1 MDSFVSIGDRIMSIL
16 HFERKAM
23 PVIPEHRP
31 MYKICQVLLTLNI
44 SSTGGKS
51 SLIRL
56 HLFNWALKDK
66 TREKMLISSSKS
78 GVISFGV
85 WGIDPVLNMAINFGV
100 AEDLISTVST
110 GFQITKSGKDF
121 LTNGNIQALFKDD
134 AETLTLIGK
143 SITEKMVK
151 DVARRWKDE
160 V

>member
-1 MDSFVSIGDRIMSIL
+1 MSIGDRSMSIL

-31 MYKICQVLLTLNI
+31 MYKICQILLILNI

-66 TREKMLISSSKS
+66 SRLKMLVSSSQS
-78 GVISFGV
+78 GAISFGV
-85 WGIDPVLNMAINFGV
+85 WGIDPVLNMALNFGA
-100 AEDLISTVST
+100 AEGLIKKINT
-110 GFQITKSGKDF
+110 GFQITHTGKNF
-121 LTNGNIQALFKDD
+121 LNKGNIQGLFGDD
-134 AETLTLIGK
+134 AERLTLIGK
-143 SITEKMVK
+143 SITEQMVK
-151 DVARRWKDE
+151 DVARRWKNE

>member
-1 MDSFVSIGDRIMSIL
+1 MSIL

-31 MYKICQVLLTLNI
+31 MYKICQVLLILNI

-78 GVISFGV
+78 GAISFGV

-110 GFQITKSGKDF
+110 GFQISKAGKDF